1 MAKEVTIY
9 STPVCP
15 YCKRAKAF
23 FTENNISY
31 KEVDLASD
39 EKLRNEMVEKYQ
51 WQTVPMIFV
60 GDEFIGGYDDMIG
73 LYAENKLLEKI
84 NS

>member
-1 MAKEVTIY
+1 MAKQVTIY

-15 YCKRAKAF
+15 YCRRAKSLF
-23 FTENNISY
+23 DELKVVY
-31 KEVDLASD
+31 KEVDLAGD

-60 GDEFIGGYDDMIG
+60 GEEFIGGYDDVVE
-73 LYAENKLLEKI
+73 LHAQNKFLEKV

>member
-1 MAKEVTIY
+1 MSKQITIY

-15 YCKRAKAF
+15 YCKRAKAVF
-23 FTENNISY
+23 DDLKLSY
-31 KEVDLASD
+31 KEIDLAED
-39 EKLRNEMVEKYQ
+39 EKLRNEMIEKYQ

-60 GDEFIGGYDDMIG
+60 GEEFIGGYDDMIA
-73 LYAENKLLEKI
+73 LHAENKFLEKV

>member
-1 MAKEVTIY
+1 MKQITIY

-23 FTENNISY
+23 FDGQGVQY
-31 KEVDLASD
+31 KEVDLASNPT
-39 EKLRNEMVEKYQ
+39 LRDEMVEKYQ

-60 GDEFIGGYDDMIG
+60 GDEFIGGYDDMMN
-73 LYAENKLLEKI
+73 LVAENKFFEKV

>member
-1 MAKEVTIY
+1 MPKQVTIY

-15 YCKRAKAF
+15 YCRRAKAF
-23 FTENNISY
+23 FDELKVVY
-31 KEVDLASD
+31 KEVDLAGD

-60 GDEFIGGYDDMIG
+60 GDEFIGGYDDVRE
-73 LYAENKLLEKI
+73 LHVQNKFLEKV